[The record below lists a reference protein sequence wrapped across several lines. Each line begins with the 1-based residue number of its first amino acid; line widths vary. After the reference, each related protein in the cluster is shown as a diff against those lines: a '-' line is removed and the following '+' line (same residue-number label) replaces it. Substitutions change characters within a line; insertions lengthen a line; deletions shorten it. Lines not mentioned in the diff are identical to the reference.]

1 MDKNIGWELYRTFLA
16 VLQEGSLSGAARGL
30 GITQPTAGRHIEAL
44 ERALKV
50 TLFTRSQTGLQPT
63 DVAIALRSHAETM
76 QSTAESLERAARDHG
91 EGAQAQGV
99 VRVAASE
106 VVGVEVLPPIIAAL
120 RERHP
125 RLVIELV
132 LSNRVQDLLKREADV
147 AVRMV
152 RPAQRQLVA
161 RRIGNIELGLHAH
174 RDYLAAHGTP
184 RNLTA
189 LWEHAIIGYDRPTAF
204 VREASKAFP
213 GYTRAALSLRTDT
226 DLAQLALIRAGA
238 GIGVCQVELARR
250 NDKLVRLLP
259 KLVALQLETWVTMH
273 ENLRNSAGCRA
284 TFDALVDGLLQYV
297 R

>member
-1 MDKNIGWELYRTFLA
+1 MDENIGWELYRTFLA

-30 GITQPTAGRHIEAL
+30 GIAQPTAGRHIETL

-50 TLFTRSQTGLQPT
+50 TLFTRSQSGLQPT
-63 DVAIALRSHAETM
+63 DIALALRSHAETI
-76 QSTAESLERAARDHG
+76 QSTVASLERTARG
-91 EGAQAQGV
+91 QGAGAQVQGV

-125 RLVIELV
+125 QLVVELV

-152 RPAQRQLVA
+152 RPAQTQLVA
-161 RRIGNIELGLHAH
+161 RRVGNIELGLHAH
-174 RDYLAAHGTP
+174 RDYLAIHGTP
-184 RNLTA
+184 RNLQS

-204 VREASKAFP
+204 VREASKGFP
-213 GYTRAALSLRTDT
+213 GYTREALSIRTDS
-226 DLAQLALIRAGA
+226 DLAQLALIRAAA

-259 KLVALQLETWVTMH
+259 KLLALHLETWVTMH

-284 TFDALVDGLLQYV
+284 VFDALVEGLLLYA